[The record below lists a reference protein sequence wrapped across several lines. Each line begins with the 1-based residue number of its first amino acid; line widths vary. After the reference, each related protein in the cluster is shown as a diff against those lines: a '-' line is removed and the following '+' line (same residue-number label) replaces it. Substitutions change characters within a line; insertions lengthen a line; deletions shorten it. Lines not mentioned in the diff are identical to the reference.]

1 MFSVFL
7 SSLQSHACYSVGLLH
22 DPSVQAM
29 ETSCCVTVEIGRSSR
44 IASPASTSILHS
56 ELDAQGF
63 STRRD
68 SEMLRIEG
76 MQSPMCSR
84 GCKQADGKVQQTA
97 QRCQVGHKALST
109 SCLAFNGIIKT
120 AGPERIS
127 GVVVRALF
135 WPHFLLGSS
144 QCRSNLRYLLLVARA
159 GGFLHTLSRMQL
171 KEAEE
176 SICSNLSHN

>member
-7 SSLQSHACYSVGLLH
+7 SSFQSHACYSVGLLH

-44 IASPASTSILHS
+44 IASPASTSVLHS

-68 SEMLRIEG
+68 SDAEKRRHAITHVLERL
-76 MQSPMCSR
+76 
-84 GCKQADGKVQQTA
+84 QADRWQSAADSTA
-97 QRCQVGHKALST
+97 LPSWAQGTLST
-109 SCLAFNGIIKT
+109 SCLAFNGIIKIT
-120 AGPERIS
+120 GPERIS

-135 WPHFLLGSS
+135 
-144 QCRSNLRYLLLVARA
+144 
-159 GGFLHTLSRMQL
+159 
-171 KEAEE
+171 
-176 SICSNLSHN
+176 

>member
-1 MFSVFL
+1 MLCNSRDRKIFQDSKSSKYIHSAFWIRCSRFL
-7 SSLQSHACYSVGLLH
+7 YKKRLRDAEKRRHAITHVLERLQADRWQSAADSTAL
-22 DPSVQAM
+22 PSW
-29 ETSCCVTVEIGRSSR
+29 
-44 IASPASTSILHS
+44 
-56 ELDAQGF
+56 AQG
-63 STRRD
+63 T
-68 SEMLRIEG
+68 
-76 MQSPMCSR
+76 
-84 GCKQADGKVQQTA
+84 
-97 QRCQVGHKALST
+97 LST
-109 SCLAFNGIIKT
+109 SCLAFNRIIKI

-144 QCRSNLRYLLLVARA
+144 QCRSNLCYLHLVARA